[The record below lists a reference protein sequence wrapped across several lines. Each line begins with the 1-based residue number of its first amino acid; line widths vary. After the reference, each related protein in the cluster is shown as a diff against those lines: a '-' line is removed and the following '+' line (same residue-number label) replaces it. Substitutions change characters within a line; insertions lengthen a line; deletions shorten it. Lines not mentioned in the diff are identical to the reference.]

1 MRAGLSNPGVRAAL
15 AAAVLFGAGTPIAK
29 LLLGT
34 VSPWILAGL
43 LYCGSG
49 VGLLAYRLVRRLRTP
64 RLAPGELWPL
74 AGAVVAGGIVG
85 PVLLMLGPRCRPRGP
100 RCC

>member
-49 VGLLAYRLVRRLRTP
+49 VGLLAYRLVRRLRRADHALVP
-64 RLAPGELWPL
+64 PKARRRDL
-74 AGAVVAGGIVG
+74 
-85 PVLLMLGPRCRPRGP
+85 R
-100 RCC
+100 